1 MENSSFMVRLMIIN
15 NSKYKRLYTRNK
27 LRQLAEKIICSELDS
42 HYTVEI
48 GVTFCDD
55 TFIRQLNKQYRKKD
69 EPTDVLSFPLSQTFP
84 KHQQVN
90 LGDIVISLETLM
102 KRNNQDRD
110 KSRAEMYLL
119 FVHGL
124 LHLLGYTHDT
134 HKTREVMMKKQ
145 AEYLEIPLEEA
156 WIKEK

>member
-1 MENSSFMVRLMIIN
+1 MVHLMIMN
-15 NSKYKRLYTRNK
+15 KSKYKRLYTRDK
-27 LRQLAEKIICSELDS
+27 LRQLAEKIVCSELGS
-42 HYTVEI
+42 RCTVEI

-55 TFIRQLNKQYRKKD
+55 SFIRQLNKQYRNKD
-69 EPTDVLSFPLSQTFP
+69 EPTDVLSFPLSQAFP
-84 KHQQVN
+84 KQQQVN
-90 LGDIVISLETLM
+90 LGDIVISLETIVI
-102 KRNNQDRD
+102 RNNQDRD

-134 HKTREVMMKKQ
+134 PKTREVMMKKQ